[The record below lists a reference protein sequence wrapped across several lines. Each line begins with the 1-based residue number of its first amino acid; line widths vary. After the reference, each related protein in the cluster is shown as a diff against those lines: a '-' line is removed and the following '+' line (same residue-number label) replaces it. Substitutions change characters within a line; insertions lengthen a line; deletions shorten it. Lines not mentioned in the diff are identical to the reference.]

1 MAPPDSTI
9 LKKEMYEVH
18 FLELDEENMVSC
30 AKDVLYLVYMKRL
43 LQYLSG
49 TLYAIFYLLIKQY
62 IQT

>member
-1 MAPPDSTI
+1 M
-9 LKKEMYEVH
+9 EMYEVH